1 MIKDRIEN
9 LLKSRRCTLL
19 GVGPMSKNCVDATI
33 ELANDFQTPI
43 MLIASRRQI
52 DSQEFGGGY
61 VNNWTTEEFSQYV
74 IDNDKKGF
82 VILARDHGGP
92 WQNTQ
97 EKEKKLSFRKAMES
111 CKKSYEADI
120 KSGFEII
127 HIDPSEDIFGKS
139 SVDQI
144 LDRVYELLDFCTSI
158 SKRHN
163 KDIAF
168 EIGTEEQSGGTN
180 SKEELE
186 YVLQKVLDFCN
197 KNKIQKPSFIVIQ
210 TGTKVME
217 TRNVGTFDWPLRIMG
232 ELPAEIQVPQMI
244 ELCNKYNIFMKE
256 HNTDYL
262 SDEALSW
269 HPKFGI
275 HAANVAPEFGVME
288 TRSFMNLLETYKL
301 EDLKQNFID
310 LAYKSQKWDKWLL
323 PNSTTTKTDKAVIAG
338 HYVFAKEEFKSI
350 KQEAQSKIK
359 DKNIDEFLKEQIKI
373 SIMRYLRA
381 FRLLRLSNIYSNSP
395 KPNFHLDAYGVN
407 A

>member
-1 MIKDRIEN
+1 
-9 LLKSRRCTLL
+9 
-19 GVGPMSKNCVDATI
+19 MSKNCVDATI

-52 DSQEFGGGY
+52 DSEEFGGGY
-61 VNNWTTEEFSQYV
+61 VNNWTTEDYSQYV
-74 IDNDKKGF
+74 INNDKKGF

-92 WQNTQ
+92 WQNTL
-97 EKEKKLSFRKAMES
+97 EKEQKLSLKKAMES
-111 CKKSYEADI
+111 CKRSYEADI

-186 YVLQKVLDFCN
+186 YVLQKVLDFCG
-197 KNKIQKPSFIVIQ
+197 KNKIQKPTFIVIQ

-244 ELCNKYNIFMKE
+244 DLCNKYNIFMKE

-275 HAANVAPEFGVME
+275 HAANVAPEFGVEE
-288 TRSFMNLLETYKL
+288 TKSFFHLLEKYKL
-301 EDLKQNFID
+301 NELKQEFID
-310 LAYKSQKWDKWLL
+310 LAYKSNKWDKWLL
-323 PNSTTTKTDKAVIAG
+323 PNSVATVYDKAIIAG
-338 HYVFAKEEFKSI
+338 HYVFAKKEFQEI
-350 KQEAQSKIK
+350 KNHAQKHIR
-359 DKNIDEFLKEQIKI
+359 DIDIDAYLKEQIKT
-373 SIMRYLRA
+373 SIIRYLRA
-381 FRLLRLSNIYSNSP
+381 FRLLGLSNLNSSSF
-395 KPNFHLDAYGVN
+395 KSNFHGANV
-407 A
+407 